1 MHELAL
7 AQSILEIGEEEARKR
22 PTAGIRRIRV
32 RLGEFTGVVPEAL
45 EFSFQVAK
53 QGTLAENAELEI
65 ERVPL
70 QARCPACGGT
80 AWPTMDLCLIC
91 PACSVPVEIISGREM
106 QVEYVDL
113 DEGADEETGCRES
126 P

>member
-22 PTAGIRRIRV
+22 PAARVRRIKL

-53 QGTLAENAELEI
+53 RGTLAENAELEI
-65 ERVPL
+65 ERVSL
-70 QARCPACGGT
+70 QARCPACGGMVRPE
-80 AWPTMDLCLIC
+80 ADFCLIC
-91 PACSVPVEIISGREM
+91 PACGAPVEIDSGREM

-113 DEGADEETGCRES
+113 DGGDEEARCSES